1 MFCTAPV
8 EFNQTGAFLFAY
20 LINISVSMYSSI
32 IYILEGI
39 KQTMKNK
46 TKKLKTIKLPKIS
59 WKWNSKKGER
69 FFEKPTIDS
78 TDIRINGK
86 IFTCILLSIAS
97 GFIDLTFFS
106 GLSKSLFHVGTVPLP
121 AAVLY
126 TIISIGFIL
135 GKFWCATELSVISE
149 LQTRLNE
156 YGQTKSAKKLFKP
169 KLKWQFGHK
178 FLVFI
183 SIVTAL
189 SLSVNSIGAGMR
201 NIEQTIKNMSNDAN
215 ELIELNNSV
224 KQGVLDKRS
233 SQKSNITGTISAQE
247 TAKSEADRYVTRLK
261 SYQEQYFQIQDNPD
275 LTDEEKLTQG
285 KAIINRIVNEIP
297 GATSKNAIYFTEGD
311 LRKSIQKTTTS
322 NETIDVSAIYE
333 EGIAY
338 DNQQIEDKIRA
349 LAEKEYKDPDG
360 TLISFLDENGK
371 TINIQTAI
379 SRLQSSINKWQAP
392 DAGDAGESSKIFTLI
407 ATYLKAD
414 STAGGMGVSEWM
426 MLIFIA
432 IAGIVQEFLIALYTP
447 KSTIDRKTLSQFSAY
462 IDFKSMDVN
471 EFLIFIYTNYL
482 HDGSYNQ
489 EKYNYKMEKVID
501 LIAKTKA
508 NWIDNEI
515 NKKVEYYTS
524 LYNGNTT
531 VLPKKSK
538 VQHKL
543 VEEKPVVPERVITQ
557 PEPVKTEI
565 KNDSTATPVEPRIV
579 SNTTNVSPI
588 HEPVEFS
595 SAVDDLV
602 NEIDEIV

>member
-135 GKFWCATELSVISE
+135 GKFWCATELSVIGE

-156 YGQTKSAKKLFKP
+156 YGQPKSAKKLFKP

-360 TLISFLDENGK
+360 TLISFLDEEGK

-524 LYNGNTT
+524 LYSGNTT
-531 VLPKKSK
+531 VLPKKQK

-543 VEEKPVVPERVITQ
+543 VEEKPVVPERVIIQ

-565 KNDSTATPVEPRIV
+565 KNDSTATSVEPRIV
-579 SNTTNVSPI
+579 ANTINVSPI
-588 HEPVEFS
+588 PEPVEFS